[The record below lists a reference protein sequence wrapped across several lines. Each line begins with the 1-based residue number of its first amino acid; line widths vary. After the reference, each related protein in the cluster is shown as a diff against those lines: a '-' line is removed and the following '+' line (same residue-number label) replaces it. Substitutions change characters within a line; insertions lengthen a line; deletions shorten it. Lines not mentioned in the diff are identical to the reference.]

1 MMASMLLVFVL
12 AVVYSVYQY
21 YHILEQ
27 KTRELEVQQI
37 ALSRAQDDLDEQKKE
52 NEAFKIQL
60 LSQQE
65 ELDEKNLILII
76 QQGDLEKAQED
87 LKSAQQELINAQII
101 LANREAEVNNLQLA
115 LSAQQ
120 QQIETLVG
128 VRPRIISELSRA
140 LAANNIEAAVD
151 PKTGD
156 IELKS
161 QVFFEVNSFTI
172 KQSGQEL
179 LNRFLPV
186 YLGVLMQ
193 DEYKD
198 YVAEIIIEGH
208 TDSTGT
214 YLSNLKLSQNRA
226 LAVAEYCL
234 QMNTLSAQ
242 MKQKL
247 QDILTATGKSY
258 SDPVLVN
265 GVEDKEASRR
275 VEFKF
280 RLMDTQMLEQMNE
293 ILSAGGTAGAV

>member
-1 MMASMLLVFVL
+1 M
-12 AVVYSVYQY
+12 
-21 YHILEQ
+21 
-27 KTRELEVQQI
+27 
-37 ALSRAQDDLDEQKKE
+37 
-52 NEAFKIQL
+52 
-60 LSQQE
+60 
-65 ELDEKNLILII
+65 
-76 QQGDLEKAQED
+76 
-87 LKSAQQELINAQII
+87 
-101 LANREAEVNNLQLA
+101 
-115 LSAQQ
+115 
-120 QQIETLVG
+120 
-128 VRPRIISELSRA
+128 
-140 LAANNIEAAVD
+140 
-151 PKTGD
+151 
-156 IELKS
+156 
-161 QVFFEVNSFTI
+161 FFEVNSFTI